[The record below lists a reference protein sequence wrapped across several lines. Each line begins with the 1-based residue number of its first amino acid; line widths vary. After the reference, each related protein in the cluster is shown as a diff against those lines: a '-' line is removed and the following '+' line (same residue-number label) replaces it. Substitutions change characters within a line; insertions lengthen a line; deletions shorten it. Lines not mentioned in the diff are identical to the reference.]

1 MSDVSQTA
9 ALAAILDALT
19 LMQDQVEE
27 IGERSKRLEANQAD
41 ILARLET
48 IDAAQAIATDLQ
60 PNLEHLASEVSET
73 RGEMGEGFARVAQVA
88 GWAHAAAAGNAAPLP
103 ADVLDDPL
111 LELFVISQPADRTS
125 TRRAIVDWREKARTV
140 DTAALTALLISQYR
154 PSPTDDRAGRRLRY
168 KLAAITRDEL
178 ERRGAVMP
186 PLPRSTIAADRS
198 AEAQRAVRGAGR
210 GVASGEGAMLYAEP
224 ELAGAMDIMAA
235 ARREG
240 VALPEQSLASGLAAL
255 HQTISDRLSVGD
267 RPELASDPKNV
278 GAREEILRDR

>member
-1 MSDVSQTA
+1 
-9 ALAAILDALT
+9 
-19 LMQDQVEE
+19 
-27 IGERSKRLEANQAD
+27 
-41 ILARLET
+41 
-48 IDAAQAIATDLQ
+48 
-60 PNLEHLASEVSET
+60 
-73 RGEMGEGFARVAQVA
+73 
-88 GWAHAAAAGNAAPLP
+88 
-103 ADVLDDPL
+103 
-111 LELFVISQPADRTS
+111 
-125 TRRAIVDWREKARTV
+125 
-140 DTAALTALLISQYR
+140 
-154 PSPTDDRAGRRLRY
+154 
-168 KLAAITRDEL
+168 
-178 ERRGAVMP
+178 MP

-278 GAREEILRDR
+278 GARKKYSVIDSFESRTI

>member
-140 DTAALTALLISQYR
+140 DTAALNDPQAIAGHRGIEPDHRHGRWRDPCACRELLLGIVSNLLAIGRIHATPKDNEIVLWQHFNLLGKHQRAALIGQ
-154 PSPTDDRAGRRLRY
+154 
-168 KLAAITRDEL
+168 
-178 ERRGAVMP
+178 RRGATP
-186 PLPRSTIAADRS
+186 ASPGPYRARS
-198 AEAQRAVRGAGR
+198 
-210 GVASGEGAMLYAEP
+210 
-224 ELAGAMDIMAA
+224 
-235 ARREG
+235 
-240 VALPEQSLASGLAAL
+240 
-255 HQTISDRLSVGD
+255 
-267 RPELASDPKNV
+267 
-278 GAREEILRDR
+278 